1 MAFNNIIHV
10 LSYYFRSKN
19 MFSTYVCSVEGTG
32 ITGGV
37 YKVILACGIFYHNSF
52 LKHIASDNIGPLK
65 FCSKQTFSLN
75 YKMEYNMKGKKFDM

>member
-1 MAFNNIIHV
+1 MAFDNIIHV
-10 LSYYFRSKN
+10 LILFQIQKHVK
-19 MFSTYVCSVEGTG
+19 YVCLRVEGTG

-52 LKHIASDNIGPLK
+52 LKHRASDNIGPLK

-75 YKMEYNMKGKKFDM
+75 YKMEYNMKGKKLDM

>member
-19 MFSTYVCSVEGTG
+19 MLSTYVCSVEGTG

-37 YKVILACGIFYHNSF
+37 YKVILACGIFYRIHS
-52 LKHIASDNIGPLK
+52 
-65 FCSKQTFSLN
+65 
-75 YKMEYNMKGKKFDM
+75 